1 VGFEGVRSMTHIVCR
16 TLICVFWEQGVC
28 SAEEIEYEPDVGCLT
43 FQDLTEL
50 EQTEEGEEAPDWEE
64 EDDTVFEDDE
74 ADRDG
79 SQDWDEEDLEL

>member
-1 VGFEGVRSMTHIVCR
+1 MTHIVCR
-16 TLICVFWEQGVC
+16 ALICVFWEQGVC

-50 EQTEEGEEAPDWEE
+50 EQAEEGEEAPDCEE

-74 ADRDG
+74 AEWDG
-79 SQDWDEEDLEL
+79 SQDWDEEDLDL